1 MSRASGAGSVRTA
14 GERDHICTEAFG
26 DPNAP
31 ARRRR
36 SGLAKRA
43 AGSRSDLVKA
53 IPFRP
58 RRRRGSGR
66 AAVRSSLSST
76 GSNSETVG
84 SRRCY
89 AVYKRRRSWRA
100 SRSAPGPALDD
111 DALRRARSAGGVSV

>member
-53 IPFRP
+53 IRSVLADAEAQEEQRAQLAEQHGVELRD
-58 RRRRGSGR
+58 RRLAQVLRRLQTAAFLAGEPIGS
-66 AAVRSSLSST
+66 
-76 GSNSETVG
+76 
-84 SRRCY
+84 
-89 AVYKRRRSWRA
+89 
-100 SRSAPGPALDD
+100 GPALDD